1 MRPDARES
9 TPTAD
14 DAAVRSKLSEIL
26 FGFMRTQALAAAA
39 KLAIA
44 DVVADEP
51 RDVAE
56 IARQIGAHE
65 PSLYRLLRLLA
76 SEGVFEEVAPRRFA
90 NNRLSNGLRSSA
102 PLTIRYIAIAM
113 GAEQY
118 RGWSEALHS
127 FLTGEPG
134 FDRAFG
140 VHYFDFLAEHP
151 DASDVF
157 NRAMAAGIRARID
170 ALLGF
175 DWSGYDRV
183 ADVGGG
189 SGTAIAEILAAN
201 THLHGVLFDLPTVV
215 VEARETLE
223 GAGVADRC
231 EIVGGDFFADSLP
244 PAEVFV
250 LAQILHDW
258 DDGRAAAILRNC
270 RRSIP
275 DGGRVLI
282 VDGVVPPGSEP
293 GFLRHMDLH
302 MLVLVGGKERT
313 EQEWRELLAAEAFEI
328 AAVVPAGPTN
338 LIEARPI

>member
-1 MRPDARES
+1 
-9 TPTAD
+9 
-14 DAAVRSKLSEIL
+14 
-26 FGFMRTQALAAAA
+26 
-39 KLAIA
+39 
-44 DVVADEP
+44 
-51 RDVAE
+51 
-56 IARQIGAHE
+56 
-65 PSLYRLLRLLA
+65 
-76 SEGVFEEVAPRRFA
+76 
-90 NNRLSNGLRSSA
+90 
-102 PLTIRYIAIAM
+102 
-113 GAEQY
+113 
-118 RGWSEALHS
+118 
-127 FLTGEPG
+127 
-134 FDRAFG
+134 
-140 VHYFDFLAEHP
+140 
-151 DASDVF
+151 
-157 NRAMAAGIRARID
+157 MAAGIRARID

-223 GAGVADRC
+223 GAEVADRC